1 MSFFTRFVYRNI
13 KNMKIRLHK
22 LSLVSA
28 CFLTLVITACRPAT
42 SPKTETN
49 SQSQPTTA
57 SETNSQ
63 PRPTTASETNSQPQP
78 TTASETNSQPRPTTA
93 NGYPEFAVKG
103 FMNVCVKGRGA
114 KVEAICTC
122 SIKEIQ
128 NKYSFDEFRKV
139 VKDAQASGKV
149 PDEFLKIIQSCRSSS
164 S

>member
-63 PRPTTASETNSQPQP
+63 PRP

>member
-1 MSFFTRFVYRNI
+1 
-13 KNMKIRLHK
+13 MKIRLHK

-49 SQSQPTTA
+49 SQSQ
-57 SETNSQ
+57 
-63 PRPTTASETNSQPQP
+63 PTTASETNSQPQP

>member
-1 MSFFTRFVYRNI
+1 MSFFTIFVYRNI

-42 SPKTETN
+42 SPKT
-49 SQSQPTTA
+49 
-57 SETNSQ
+57 
-63 PRPTTASETNSQPQP
+63 ETNSQPQP

>member
-1 MSFFTRFVYRNI
+1 
-13 KNMKIRLHK
+13 MKIRLHK

-42 SPKTETN
+42 SPKT
-49 SQSQPTTA
+49 
-57 SETNSQ
+57 
-63 PRPTTASETNSQPQP
+63 ETNSQPQP

>member
-1 MSFFTRFVYRNI
+1 
-13 KNMKIRLHK
+13 MKIRLHK

-63 PRPTTASETNSQPQP
+63 PQ
-78 TTASETNSQPRPTTA
+78 PTTA

>member
-1 MSFFTRFVYRNI
+1 
-13 KNMKIRLHK
+13 MKIRLHK

-49 SQSQPTTA
+49 SQS
-57 SETNSQ
+57 
-63 PRPTTASETNSQPQP
+63 QP

>member
-1 MSFFTRFVYRNI
+1 MSFFTIFVYRSI

-42 SPKTETN
+42 SPKT
-49 SQSQPTTA
+49 
-57 SETNSQ
+57 
-63 PRPTTASETNSQPQP
+63 ETNSQPQP

>member
-1 MSFFTRFVYRNI
+1 
-13 KNMKIRLHK
+13 MKIRLHK

-28 CFLTLVITACRPAT
+28 CFLTLVITACRPAS

-49 SQSQPTTA
+49 SQSQ
-57 SETNSQ
+57 
-63 PRPTTASETNSQPQP
+63 PTTASETNSQPQP
-78 TTASETNSQPRPTTA
+78 TTASETNSQPQPTTA

>member
-1 MSFFTRFVYRNI
+1 MSFFTIFVYRNI

-49 SQSQPTTA
+49 SQSQ
-57 SETNSQ
+57 
-63 PRPTTASETNSQPQP
+63 PTTASETNSQPQP

>member
-1 MSFFTRFVYRNI
+1 
-13 KNMKIRLHK
+13 MKIRLHK

-28 CFLTLVITACRPAT
+28 CFLTLFITACRPAT
-42 SPKTETN
+42 SPKT
-49 SQSQPTTA
+49 
-57 SETNSQ
+57 
-63 PRPTTASETNSQPQP
+63 ETNSQPQP

-128 NKYSFDEFRKV
+128 NKYSFNEFRKV
-139 VKDAQASGKV
+139 VKDAQASGKI

>member
-1 MSFFTRFVYRNI
+1 MSFFTIFVYRSI

-49 SQSQPTTA
+49 SQSQ
-57 SETNSQ
+57 
-63 PRPTTASETNSQPQP
+63 PTTASETNSQPQP